1 MSFDAPTELSAS
13 RARLL
18 DAAADPVRLSIV
30 FLLARGDRL
39 NVGDIAARYPQMS
52 RPAISHH
59 LKVLKDAAIVRNE
72 KVGQEVHYWL
82 DSTRIVADLRALA
95 ARHRGLLPAGAD
107 RLGARPTA

>member
-1 MSFDAPTELSAS
+1 MSFDAPTDTPET
-13 RARLL
+13 RTRLL

-39 NVGDIAARYPQMS
+39 NVGEIAAHYPQMS

-82 DSTRIVADLRALA
+82 DRSRIIEELRALA
-95 ARHRGLLPAGAD
+95 LEIEVCCPP
-107 RLGARPTA
+107 ARPS

>member
-1 MSFDAPTELSAS
+1 MSLDAPTDVTAS

-30 FLLARGDRL
+30 FLLARDGRL

-72 KVGQEVHYWL
+72 KVGQEMHYWL
-82 DSTRIVADLRALA
+82 DSERIVEELRALA
-95 ARHRGLLPAGAD
+95 TAIEACCPPA
-107 RLGARPTA
+107 TT

>member
-1 MSFDAPTELSAS
+1 MSFDASTTVTDS

-39 NVGDIAARYPQMS
+39 NVGEIAARYPRMS

-82 DSTRIVADLRALA
+82 DRTRIVEDLRALA
-95 ARHRGLLPAGAD
+95 DAIEACCPPSRTD
-107 RLGARPTA
+107 

>member
-1 MSFDAPTELSAS
+1 MSLDAPTDISWR

-30 FLLARGDRL
+30 FLLAGGDRY
-39 NVGDIAARYPQMS
+39 NVGAIASRYPQMS

-59 LKVLKDAAIVRNE
+59 LKVLKDAGVVHSE

-82 DSTRIVADLRALA
+82 DRGRIIEDLRALA
-95 ARHRGLLPAGAD
+95 AAIEACCPPVAAD
-107 RLGARPTA
+107 

>member
-1 MSFDAPTELSAS
+1 MRFDAHTDLADS

-18 DAAADPVRLSIV
+18 DAVADPVRLSIV

-82 DSTRIVADLRALA
+82 DSAQILEGLRALA
-95 ARHRGLLPAGAD
+95 AAIEECCRPARTD
-107 RLGARPTA
+107 